1 MTISAVLS
9 VRNTIETGYPF
20 VESILSVLPVVDEY
34 LLNDGGSTDGT
45 AECLKR
51 LKEVF
56 PDKIRLFNIKDY
68 RSERWECV
76 SEQYN
81 YMYSKAEGE
90 WFFEGQAD
98 ELIHEK
104 EIKKLPLYMSFT
116 KADVLRFPRSEVT
129 QLWDRL
135 STSYWAARA
144 ARNIEGMCQHWPS
157 HGGDE
162 WITIDSAGKHHW
174 LRDPPECKKLP
185 DLMIWHL
192 YVIFPASVLA
202 KRRNDA
208 LYIATEDVAR
218 VAAYERTKDRPERR
232 FTATECPLDLPAL
245 ARGLVG
251 WRGYK
256 VREELFDKSWLRATT
271 GLDY

>member
-20 VESILSVLPVVDEY
+20 MESILSVLPVVDEY

-45 AECLKR
+45 AEYLNR

-68 RSERWECV
+68 RSGRWNCICD
-76 SEQYN
+76 QYN
-81 YMYSKAEGE
+81 HMYSKAEGD

-98 ELIHEK
+98 ELIHEND
-104 EIKKLPLYMSFT
+104 IKKLPRYMSFT
-116 KADVLRFPRSEVT
+116 KAKVLRFPRSEVT
-129 QLWDRL
+129 PFWDSL
-135 STSYWAARA
+135 STAYWAARA
-144 ARNIEGMCQHWPS
+144 ARNIEGMCQLWPS

-162 WITIDSAGKHHW
+162 WLTVISGKYHW
-174 LRDPPECKKLP
+174 LRYPPECKKL
-185 DLMIWHL
+185 LNMMIWHL
-192 YVIFPASVLA
+192 YVIFPESVLA

-208 LYIATEDVAR
+208 LYIASEDPMRVKAFERIRERPAR
-218 VAAYERTKDRPERR
+218 RH
-232 FTATECPLDLPAL
+232 TATDSPLNLPAL

-251 WRGYK
+251 WRDYK
-256 VREELFDKSWLRATT
+256 VREELFDKNWLKKTT

>member
-20 VESILSVLPVVDEY
+20 MESILSVLPVVDEY

-51 LKEVF
+51 LQETF

-68 RSERWECV
+68 RSDRWECV
-76 SEQYN
+76 NDQYN
-81 YMYSKAEGE
+81 HMYSEAKGD
-90 WFFEGQAD
+90 WFFEGQGD

-104 EIKKLPLYMSFT
+104 DIKKLPRYMSFT
-116 KADVLRFPRSEVT
+116 KADVLRFPRGEVNL
-129 QLWDRL
+129 LWNNL

-144 ARNIEGMCQHWPS
+144 ARNIEGMCQMWPS

-162 WITIDSAGKHHW
+162 WLTVISGKHRW
-174 LRDPPECKKLP
+174 LRDPPECKKLL
-185 DLMIWHL
+185 DLLIWHL
-192 YVIFPASVLA
+192 YVIFPATILA

-208 LYIATEDVAR
+208 LYIATKDEAR
-218 VAAYERTKDRPERR
+218 IAAYERIKVLPERR
-232 FTATECPLDLPAL
+232 HTATECLLAIPAL

-251 WRGYK
+251 WRKYR
-256 VREELFDKSWLRATT
+256 VREELFDKSWLKKTT
-271 GLDY
+271 GLEY

>member
-56 PDKIRLFNIKDY
+56 PDKVRLFDIKDY
-68 RSERWECV
+68 RSERWNCI

-81 YMYSKAEGE
+81 HMYSKAEGD

-98 ELIHEK
+98 ELIHEDD
-104 EIKKLPLYMSFT
+104 IRKLPRYLGFT
-116 KADVLRFPRSEVT
+116 KADVLRLPRSEVIPN
-129 QLWDRL
+129 WNSL
-135 STSYWAARA
+135 STSYWAARV
-144 ARNIEGMCQHWPS
+144 ARNIEGMCQRWPS

-162 WITIDSAGKHHW
+162 WLIVISDNYRW
-174 LRDPPECKKLP
+174 LRYPPECKKL
-185 DLMIWHL
+185 LNMMIWHL

-208 LYIATEDVAR
+208 LYIATKDQPR
-218 VAAYERTKDRPERR
+218 IGAYERAKNRPERR
-232 FTATECPLDLPAL
+232 ITATESPLNLPAL

-251 WRGYK
+251 WRGYR
-256 VREELFDKSWLRATT
+256 VREELFDKSWLKKTT